1 MTDATPYL
9 SAAAAL
15 VGTFVGGITSVAT
28 SWLGQQRQTKEQRK
42 AREKEAL
49 QELYKQFIEN
59 ASRLYLDALEHN
71 TTEISKLV
79 DIYSTLNRMRVLSSP
94 KVVAAADSA
103 LRVIVGVYATKTR
116 HSPESGKRSG
126 MASWIRCAP
135 SVERA
140 TKSSRTIDRN
150 DSGSASPLTAPQT

>member
-1 MTDATPYL
+1 MTDAAPYL

-49 QELYKQFIEN
+49 QELYKQFIDN

-71 TTEISKLV
+71 TTEMSKLV

-94 KVVAAADSA
+94 KVVVAADSA
-103 LRVIVGVYATKTR
+103 LRVIVGVYANQNATFA
-116 HSPESGKRSG
+116 G
-126 MASWIRCAP
+126 IRQ
-135 SVERA
+135 S
-140 TKSSRTIDRN
+140 IGHGFLD
-150 DSGSASPLTAPQT
+150 PLRPFSEACHEELKEH

>member
-1 MTDATPYL
+1 MTDAAPYL

-49 QELYKQFIEN
+49 QALYKQFIDN

-71 TTEISKLV
+71 TTEMSKLV

-103 LRVIVGVYATKTR
+103 LRVIVGVYANQNATFA
-116 HSPESGKRSG
+116 G
-126 MASWIRCAP
+126 IRQ
-135 SVERA
+135 S
-140 TKSSRTIDRN
+140 IGHGFLD
-150 DSGSASPLTAPQT
+150 PLRPFSEACHEELKEY

>member
-1 MTDATPYL
+1 MTDAAPYL

-49 QELYKQFIEN
+49 QELYKQFIDN

-71 TTEISKLV
+71 TTEMSKLV

-103 LRVIVGVYATKTR
+103 LRVIVGVYANQNATFA
-116 HSPESGKRSG
+116 G
-126 MASWIRCAP
+126 IRQ
-135 SVERA
+135 S
-140 TKSSRTIDRN
+140 IGHGFLD
-150 DSGSASPLTAPQT
+150 PLRPFSEACHEELKEH

>member
-1 MTDATPYL
+1 MTDAAPYL

-49 QELYKQFIEN
+49 QELYKQFIDN

-71 TTEISKLV
+71 TTEMSKLV

-103 LRVIVGVYATKTR
+103 LRVIVGVYANQN
-116 HSPESGKRSG
+116 
-126 MASWIRCAP
+126 
-135 SVERA
+135 A
-140 TKSSRTIDRN
+140 TFAGVRQSIGHGFLD
-150 DSGSASPLTAPQT
+150 PLRPFSEACHEELKEH